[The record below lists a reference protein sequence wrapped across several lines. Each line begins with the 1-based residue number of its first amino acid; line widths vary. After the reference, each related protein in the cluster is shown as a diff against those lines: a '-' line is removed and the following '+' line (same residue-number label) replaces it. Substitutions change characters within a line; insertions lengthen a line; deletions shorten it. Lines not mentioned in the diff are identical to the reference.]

1 MYDECFL
8 SKFRSYYHVRPNEAG
23 HFAIKKKKRQPCLNR
38 GGEKTSKLSRGGR
51 EGIETGVVIS
61 LAKHI
66 DRVDLVIIYCRHEP
80 LFLFHRCNVNKPAIR
95 CLDSDA
101 GNSSVTFRVGGN
113 DRVKRKE
120 KKEEIREREK
130 IGGIESMII
139 LVKNRR
145 TYSETRIF

>member
-1 MYDECFL
+1 M
-8 SKFRSYYHVRPNEAG
+8 
-23 HFAIKKKKRQPCLNR
+23 
-38 GGEKTSKLSRGGR
+38 
-51 EGIETGVVIS
+51 
-61 LAKHI
+61 
-66 DRVDLVIIYCRHEP
+66 
-80 LFLFHRCNVNKPAIR
+80 
-95 CLDSDA
+95 
-101 GNSSVTFRVGGN
+101 TFRVGGN

>member
-1 MYDECFL
+1 MFPLEIQKL
-8 SKFRSYYHVRPNEAG
+8 
-23 HFAIKKKKRQPCLNR
+23 
-38 GGEKTSKLSRGGR
+38 LSRSSERSWSFRDKEKKEAALLESGGREDKQVIKGGR

-120 KKEEIREREK
+120 KKEEIRGREREK